1 MPQSNV
7 GSLYGSANAS
17 DNKQS
22 ASAQDNQNV
31 AQVMLYDATYT
42 AWQATL
48 YDPTWHVR
56 LVAICYIVFTV
67 RCYASTILDMALCLS
82 ARHKSEFY

>member
-1 MPQSNV
+1 MWGHYMVLLMPVTTNSQPV
-7 GSLYGSANAS
+7 LRTIE
-17 DNKQS
+17 
-22 ASAQDNQNV
+22 NV

-42 AWQATL
+42 AWQATP